1 MDPQTVDNQN
11 NSQISPPP
19 LDPSSVSAQPANPD
33 NKRFIIIIIFAAL
46 LAILIPTTVLVISKN
61 RQQKNETGQI
71 PKQESIAPACNAVT
85 ITDTLN
91 QVLTADQLS
100 LLRPFDEV
108 KIAISAPNSSLD
120 KARFRVNG
128 STWQEVT
135 IKENGAFIGNYILP
149 EGIAKFTIEAEVH
162 DPTSGWL

>member
-1 MDPQTVDNQN
+1 MDPQSIANQN
-11 NSQISPPP
+11 NTQVNPPP
-19 LDPSSVSAQPANPD
+19 LDPANISTQPANPN
-33 NKRFIIIIIFAAL
+33 NKRFITIIIFAAL

-71 PKQESIAPACNAVT
+71 QQQEPAAAVCNAVT

-91 QVLTADQLS
+91 QVLTSDQLS

-108 KIAISAPNSSLD
+108 KIAISAPNPTLD

-149 EGIAKFTIEAEVH
+149 SGIAKFTIEAEVH
-162 DPTSGWL
+162 DPDQGWL